1 MRVVEERR
9 RNHHLC
15 SRGGVSSGNVNC
27 GSEGGNFEFMCV
39 GKEMR
44 AVLFFVH
51 LFQGLVVA

>member
-1 MRVVEERR
+1 MEFPGTI
-9 RNHHLC
+9 N
-15 SRGGVSSGNVNC
+15 G

-51 LFQGLVVA
+51 LFQGFAHLV